1 MGGDLSPC
9 GAAGGHDEP
18 STGRPRNSARDVAQG
33 GQSWGSRGCRNFKQE
48 LGTFKYGCIESK
60 VMETADVQDSR
71 AWGTGK
77 TIQHSDALCAC
88 TFQLSFQ
95 SWNFYGL
102 GMTRCNLRCQER
114 IYDLA
119 RRELERDVPATAVT
133 WPQMIA
139 TLSATEVMNTHVYAN
154 NLKKFLSNASAYSL

>member
-77 TIQHSDALCAC
+77 TIVEIHDH
-88 TFQLSFQ
+88 
-95 SWNFYGL
+95 
-102 GMTRCNLRCQER
+102 
-114 IYDLA
+114 
-119 RRELERDVPATAVT
+119 PATLCIDTCILAF
-133 WPQMIA
+133 
-139 TLSATEVMNTHVYAN
+139 TL
-154 NLKKFLSNASAYSL
+154 